1 MKNPILVFLSET
13 KASLSKMKG
22 FQNKIDYME
31 GIVVPSDGKSGGLA
45 MIWKKGTEIK
55 LKSYSNSHINVVVEG
70 EQDQASWRA
79 TGFYGHT
86 ESSKRKI
93 SWSLLDVLNK

>member
-70 EQDQASWRA
+70 EQDQAPCRA
-79 TGFYGHT
+79 TGFYG
-86 ESSKRKI
+86 I
-93 SWSLLDVLNK
+93 LNRVSGKFLGVFWKF